1 MQNILYDRTA
11 PTSRRRHR
19 RGFAT
24 MAALVLSLG
33 VGAATAVFSVADDA
47 LPSAALRVRCETV
60 MRLADN
66 PAGLALPELRAS
78 EELRE
83 RVSDA
88 YETSYAT
95 AGDAIGS
102 LPELAG
108 GVGARPVLALLGAGA
123 IALLL
128 ACTRAASKVLP
139 PSRALSTI
147 AGTTVGAL
155 GFAALTLR
163 AFALPTIGVRA
174 AAFALCVALL
184 AVCFAR
190 ASRSKAEPLVR
201 Q

>member
-1 MQNILYDRTA
+1 MQNLLYDRTA
-11 PTSRRRHR
+11 PALRLRYR

-33 VGAATAVFSVADDA
+33 VGAATAVFSVADYA
-47 LPSAALRVRCETV
+47 LASAALRVRCETV

-66 PAGLALPELRAS
+66 PAGLAIPNLRAS
-78 EELRE
+78 AELQE
-83 RVSDA
+83 RVTDA
-88 YETSYAT
+88 YETSYES
-95 AGDAIGS
+95 AGDATDS

-108 GVGARPVLALLGAGA
+108 GLGARFVLALLGAGA

-128 ACTRAASKVLP
+128 ACTRAASKVITS
-139 PSRALSTI
+139 SRALSTI

-155 GFAALTLR
+155 SFAALTLR
-163 AFALPTIGVRA
+163 AFALPSIGVRA

-190 ASRSKAEPLVR
+190 ASRSKAEPLVS
-201 Q
+201 